1 VNSTQSTN
9 PPASAGGFFYGQKF
23 LNALTILFFPWP
35 THSRITRGKV
45 LFRLA
50 LLGFGLWASSVAMSE
65 QLRTLDPSSLKK
77 ILESSVVP
85 IKVPLLRLTEGYHSH
100 HIEDCSGTLLATEP
114 TLILTAWHCFDGG
127 QDLTTPAKAQLSGQ
141 WVPLKKIASG
151 GSMAA
156 DWALLQVAS
165 DKPIQQMKGLGLV
178 SRAPVAG
185 AAETGMT
192 TAVSVAGYR
201 KQGTTTT
208 ATAGRKLV
216 IDQNCDVI
224 ERSEAWLV
232 TSCDA
237 EAGSSGGPAVAVTP
251 QGLVVTGVISAKR
264 DDGRLLVTPVTE
276 AIYPSGV
283 AASPP

>member
-85 IKVPLLRLTEGYHSH
+85 IKVPLLRLTEGYQSH

-141 WVPLKKIASG
+141 WVPLKKIASV

-178 SRAPVAG
+178 SSAPVAG
-185 AAETGMT
+185 VAETGMT
-192 TAVSVAGYR
+192 TAVTVAGYR
-201 KQGTTTT
+201 KHANTI
-208 ATAGRKLV
+208 TAGRTLV
-216 IDQNCDVI
+216 IDEYCDVI

-237 EAGSSGGPAVAVTP
+237 EAGSSGGPAVALTP
-251 QGLVVTGVISAKR
+251 QGVVVTGVISAKR

>member
-9 PPASAGGFFYGQKF
+9 PPASAGGFFYGHNF
-23 LNALTILFFPWP
+23 LNALTNLFFPWP
-35 THSRITRGKV
+35 TRPRIPRGKA
-45 LFRLA
+45 LFQLA
-50 LLGFGLWASSVAMSE
+50 LLGFGLLASSVAMSD
-65 QLRTLDPSSLKK
+65 QLRTLDPSSLKN
-77 ILESSVVP
+77 ILESAVVP
-85 IKVPLLRLTEGYHSH
+85 IKVPLLRLTEGYQSH

-127 QDLTTPAKAQLSGQ
+127 QDLTLPAKAQLSGQ
-141 WVPLKKIASG
+141 WVPLKKVASG

-156 DWALLQVAS
+156 DWALLAVAS

-178 SRAPVAG
+178 SSAPVAG
-185 AAETGMT
+185 VAETGMT
-192 TAVSVAGYR
+192 TAVTVAGYR
-201 KQGTTTT
+201 KHANTI
-208 ATAGRKLV
+208 TAGRTLV
-216 IDQNCDVI
+216 IDEYCDVI
-224 ERSEAWLV
+224 EASEAWLV

-237 EAGSSGGPAVAVTP
+237 EAGSSGGPAVALTP
-251 QGLVVTGVISAKR
+251 QGVVVTGVISAKR

>member
-1 VNSTQSTN
+1 MSSTQSTN
-9 PPASAGGFFYGQKF
+9 PPASAGGFFYGHKF
-23 LNALTILFFPWP
+23 LNALTNLFFFPWP
-35 THSRITRGKV
+35 TRRRIPRGKA
-45 LFRLA
+45 LFQLA
-50 LLGFGLWASSVAMSE
+50 LLGFGLLASSVAMSD

-77 ILESSVVP
+77 ILESAVVP
-85 IKVPLLRLTEGYHSH
+85 IKVPLLRLTEGYQSH

-127 QDLTTPAKAQLSGQ
+127 QDLTLPAKAQLSGQ
-141 WVPLKKIASG
+141 WVPLKIIASG

-156 DWALLQVAS
+156 DWALLAVAS

-178 SRAPVAG
+178 SSAPVAG
-185 AAETGMT
+185 VAETGMT
-192 TAVSVAGYR
+192 TAVTVAGYR
-201 KQGTTTT
+201 KYANTI
-208 ATAGRKLV
+208 TAGRTLV
-216 IDQNCDVI
+216 IDEYCDVI
-224 ERSEAWLV
+224 EASEAWLV

-237 EAGSSGGPAVAVTP
+237 EAGSSGGPAVALKP

-276 AIYPSGV
+276 AIYPSGI

>member
-1 VNSTQSTN
+1 MNSTQSTN
-9 PPASAGGFFYGQKF
+9 PPASAGGFFYGHNF
-23 LNALTILFFPWP
+23 LNALTNLFFPWP
-35 THSRITRGKV
+35 TRPRIPRGKA
-45 LFRLA
+45 LFQLA
-50 LLGFGLWASSVAMSE
+50 LLGFGLLASSVAMSE

-85 IKVPLLRLTEGYHSH
+85 IKVPLLRLTEGYQSH

-156 DWALLQVAS
+156 DWTLLAVAS

-178 SRAPVAG
+178 SSAPVAG
-185 AAETGMT
+185 VAETGMT
-192 TAVSVAGYR
+192 TAVTVAGYR
-201 KQGTTTT
+201 KHANTI
-208 ATAGRKLV
+208 TAGRTLV
-216 IDQNCDVI
+216 IDEHCDVI
-224 ERSEAWLV
+224 ESSEAWLV

-237 EAGSSGGPAVAVTP
+237 EAGSSGGPAVALTP
-251 QGLVVTGVISAKR
+251 QGVVVTGVISAKR

>member
-1 VNSTQSTN
+1 MNSTQSTN

-23 LNALTILFFPWP
+23 LNALTNLFFPWP
-35 THSRITRGKV
+35 TRPRIPRGKA
-45 LFRLA
+45 LFQLA
-50 LLGFGLWASSVAMSE
+50 LLGFGLLASSVAMSD

-77 ILESSVVP
+77 ILESAVVP
-85 IKVPLLRLTEGYHSH
+85 IKVPLLRLTEGYQSH

-156 DWALLQVAS
+156 DWTLLAVAS

-178 SRAPVAG
+178 SSAPLAG
-185 AAETGMT
+185 VAETGMT
-192 TAVSVAGYR
+192 TAVTVAGYR
-201 KQGTTTT
+201 KHANTI
-208 ATAGRKLV
+208 TAGRTLV
-216 IDQNCDVI
+216 IDEYCDVI

-237 EAGSSGGPAVAVTP
+237 EAGSSGGPAVALTP
-251 QGLVVTGVISAKR
+251 QGVVVTGVISAKR

>member
-1 VNSTQSTN
+1 M
-9 PPASAGGFFYGQKF
+9 
-23 LNALTILFFPWP
+23 
-35 THSRITRGKV
+35 

-65 QLRTLDPSSLKK
+65 QLRTLDLSSLKK

-127 QDLTTPAKAQLSGQ
+127 QDLTTPAKAKLSGQ

-156 DWALLQVAS
+156 DWALLEVAN

-178 SRAPVAG
+178 SSAPVAG

-201 KQGTTTT
+201 KHATTTT
-208 ATAGRKLV
+208 AGRTLV

-237 EAGSSGGPAVAVTP
+237 EAGSSGGPAVALTP

-264 DDGRLLVTPVTE
+264 NDGRLLVTPVTE